1 MKKLSIILICAL
13 ALGLIFENAFAR
25 GFNYCNFF
33 LEHENLEDWSVNEE
47 AINDE
52 ELMTPTESLDAQV
65 YLNSPPELIGIGFIN
80 EDAGSKT
87 LDGFDVN
94 LSQLSES
101 MESFEV
107 TLKMDKSDS
116 VCKERNDY
124 YFKGMNYSIAFSYN
138 F

>member
-1 MKKLSIILICAL
+1 MKKLFIVLICAL

-33 LEHENLEDWSVNEE
+33 MEYENLKDLSVHEG

-52 ELMTPTESLDAQV
+52 ELMTPTE
-65 YLNSPPELIGIGFIN
+65 
-80 EDAGSKT
+80 K
-87 LDGFDVN
+87 
-94 LSQLSES
+94 
-101 MESFEV
+101 
-107 TLKMDKSDS
+107 
-116 VCKERNDY
+116 RNDY

>member
-1 MKKLSIILICAL
+1 MKKLSIVLICAL
-13 ALGLIFENAFAR
+13 ASGLIFENAFAR

-47 AINDE
+47 AIDDE
-52 ELMTPTESLDAQV
+52 GLMTPTEILDAQV
-65 YLNSPPELIGIGFIN
+65 FLNSPPELIGTGFLH

-87 LDGFDVN
+87 LGGFDVN
-94 LSQLSES
+94 LSQLSEK
-101 MESFEV
+101 MESFELA
-107 TLKMDKSDS
+107 LKMDKSDS

-124 YFKGMNYSIAFSYN
+124 YFKGMNYSISFSYN